1 MSSLSR
7 FWTATICGGGPTS
20 QSAATGRVSSQHP
33 SCREKALGK
42 RKDDMPTLP
51 LLLLAHAQARGCQA
65 IQTVLIVVMGCS
77 LAGPAVAGDA
87 PPISRVRS
95 TDTSIAAHIDRA
107 ARGSETFQRLLKTI
121 QRSNGIVYIERGN
134 CRRGARACLKLSVTA
149 NGPDRF
155 LRILVDRR
163 KADSDE
169 DFMGSIGHELQHA
182 IEALSQPSIRNGAQ
196 LYNFFKREA
205 PTDDNRFDTPTAI
218 NVGDAVRV
226 ELRGR

>member
-1 MSSLSR
+1 
-7 FWTATICGGGPTS
+7 
-20 QSAATGRVSSQHP
+20 
-33 SCREKALGK
+33 
-42 RKDDMPTLP
+42 MPTLP
-51 LLLLAHAQARGCQA
+51 LLLLTLAPPRGYQT
-65 IQTVLIVVMGCS
+65 IQTSLVLVMVCS
-77 LAGPAVAGDA
+77 LARPAVAGDA

-95 TDTSIAAHIDRA
+95 TDTSIATLIDRA
-107 ARGSETFQRLLKTI
+107 ARGSETFQRLLAAI

-134 CRRGARACLKLSVTA
+134 CGHGARACLKLSVTA

-182 IEALSQPSIRNGAQ
+182 IEALTQPSITNGAQ

-205 PTDDNRFDTPTAI
+205 PTANNRFETAAAI
-218 NVGDAVRV
+218 NAGDAVRL